1 MFFLPYLYKFLVYRK
16 NFDIVIC
23 QRDKVDESQGYLVS
37 GFCVWCGHVWCGIS
51 GHALNAKASKV
62 VVLKCVFAFKVPL
75 IAKAQNFLVL
85 KTGYGSLKFNI

>member
-37 GFCVWCGHVWCGIS
+37 GFFVCFVGMCGVGYL
-51 GHALNAKASKV
+51 GM
-62 VVLKCVFAFKVPL
+62 PL
-75 IAKAQNFLVL
+75 IRGVIFV
-85 KTGYGSLKFNI
+85 GY

>member
-37 GFCVWCGHVWCGIS
+37 GLCVVWDIWAC
-51 GHALNAKASKV
+51 
-62 VVLKCVFAFKVPL
+62 P
-75 IAKAQNFLVL
+75 
-85 KTGYGSLKFNI
+85 YYEE